1 MRKTLRNVQLKIGV
15 FIILG
20 LAVLQLIRFAVES
33 HAFDVSNLEKTT
45 GNYILWG

>member
-15 FIILG
+15 FILLE

-33 HAFDVSNLEKTT
+33 HAFDASDDIVKIS
-45 GNYILWG
+45 